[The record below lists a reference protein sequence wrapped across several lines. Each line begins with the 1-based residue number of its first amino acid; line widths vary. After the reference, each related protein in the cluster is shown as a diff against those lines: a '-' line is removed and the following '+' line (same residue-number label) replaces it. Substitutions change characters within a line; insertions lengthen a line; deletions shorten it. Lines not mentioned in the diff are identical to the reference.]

1 MWLDGMALS
10 AKLYTSEAMPPPSPP
25 DQSESSAFRAPS
37 SIYSQYMPRPL
48 NTKVQR
54 DSYATVTTSYTEDIS
69 PPSSPEV
76 GTMRR

>member
-1 MWLDGMALS
+1 VLDELGLN

-25 DQSESSAFRAPS
+25 DQSEPAFRAPS
-37 SIYSQYMPRPL
+37 SIYSQYMPHPL
-48 NTKVQR
+48 NTKVPR